1 MNLRSTSPHLV
12 AIDLSRRRLIVH
24 DAKGQKGR
32 VVYLSYNAVRALD
45 DYLTVRPSLS
55 TQRVFSVE
63 KGTNRDDPLS
73 VRGFKNGWC
82 TTRKGQDCRGIIGE
96 IIGYAGRL

>member
-1 MNLRSTSPHLV
+1 MNLKSTSPHLV

-32 VVYLSYNAVRALD
+32 VVYLSYHAVRALD
-45 DYLTVRPSLS
+45 DYLTVRPALS

-63 KGTNRDDPLS
+63 KGTNRNESPI
-73 VRGFKNGWC
+73 GP
-82 TTRKGQDCRGIIGE
+82 GIQKRMVY
-96 IIGYAGRL
+96 YAKRTGL